1 VTGINIVFED
11 GCQEPADSFTVIQR
25 KEFGGGSDSNSID
38 LFQIGVEML
47 LKQFFLL
54 VLKQ

>member
-1 VTGINIVFED
+1 VFED